1 MEGRTSRG
9 PRPEQDELLTGARG
23 AALTSI
29 GSLHLNPGATPPRAS
44 WTMKRGDGAPRPAVG
59 GFDKVYFDSYAH
71 LSIHEEMIKDRV
83 RTDTY
88 RRAILNNASDFKG
101 KVLSAALSVSARC
114 SRSRVW

>member
-9 PRPEQDELLTGARG
+9 PRPEQDELLTGTRG
-23 AALTSI
+23 AALTS
-29 GSLHLNPGATPPRAS
+29 PQPRRYAS
-44 WTMKRGDGAPRPAVG
+44 TRFLGPMKRGDGAPRPAVG

-101 KVLSAALSVSARC
+101 KVSSLLRLVFPQRC

>member
-1 MEGRTSRG
+1 MRFLTAQAGGR
-9 PRPEQDELLTGARG
+9 
-23 AALTSI
+23 
-29 GSLHLNPGATPPRAS
+29 SLSPNPGAAPPRAS
-44 WTMKRGDGAPRPAVG
+44 LDMKRGDGAPRPAVG

-101 KVLSAALSVSARC
+101 KVSSSRRSVFPHRC
-114 SRSRVW
+114 SLGGVW